1 MHKTFHKGTNFAVA
15 MQLQI
20 VVKNMNKT
28 AVQYNLQQCAQASQG
43 PGSTHHIF
51 QGVRFV
57 RLAGI

>member
-1 MHKTFHKGTNFAVA
+1 MKEHNFAVA

-28 AVQYNLQQCAQASQG
+28 VVQYNLQQCAQASQG
-43 PGSTHHIF
+43 PGSTNHIF